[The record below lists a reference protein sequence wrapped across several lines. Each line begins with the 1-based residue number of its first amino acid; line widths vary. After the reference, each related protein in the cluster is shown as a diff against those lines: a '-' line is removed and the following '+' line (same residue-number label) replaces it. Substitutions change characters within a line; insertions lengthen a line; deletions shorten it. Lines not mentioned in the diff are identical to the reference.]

1 MAMYDSQCLSLGSPR
16 LLAIAAAWLGLVLGA
31 TVANETESESAWAV
45 SSGVDSSRVGLTS
58 TGLSS
63 DPEPRS
69 ADVIIYGG
77 TSGGIAAA
85 IQTRRM
91 GKSVILIEPSGHLGG
106 LTTGGLGQTD
116 IGNKA
121 AIGGI
126 SREFYRRV
134 RQYYQQADAWR
145 WQAREDYRSIGQS
158 ASSPD
163 EETLW
168 TFEPHVAAK
177 IYEQWLRELEIPVVM
192 NQRLDRQ
199 TGVALTRSIPWRIV
213 AITMESGET
222 YQGQMFIDATYEGD
236 LLAAAGVHYTVGRE
250 ANDVY
255 GETLNGV
262 QTQRA
267 IHHQFV
273 PRVDPFVVPGD
284 RSSGLL
290 PFIEAAAPE
299 PDGTGDHRVQAY
311 CFRMCMTDHPENRI
325 PWIKPEGYQEQWYEL
340 LLRNFEAGERR
351 VPLSIGLMPNRKTDT
366 NNNFGFSTDF
376 IGQNY
381 DYPEASYESREEIV
395 LQHRLYQHGLMW
407 TLANHPRVPEEIRT
421 EVARWGMCRDEFLEG
436 QGWQSQLYIR
446 EARRMVG
453 DLVMTQQHCQGR
465 EQVEDPVGLAAYT
478 MDSHHVRRHVDA
490 DGFVRNEGDVQ
501 VGGFSPYPIGY
512 RAIVPRADQCSNL
525 VVPICLSASHMAFG
539 SIRME
544 PVFMVLGQSGATAAV
559 LAIEQ
564 AVAMQD
570 VDRDKLRE
578 RLLADGTVLEWTQP
592 AAAPASDSA
601 GIDPATLAGTVIDD
615 PRADCVGF
623 ETQSTSTPR
632 FVGLSYRH
640 DGNAG
645 KGQQSAT
652 FRWQPE
658 VTGRYEL
665 RLSYSPHANRA
676 TNVPVSIRHAK
687 GGTAV
692 TVDQQRRPPID
703 GLAVS
708 LGKFHLDAKQSA
720 EVQIT
725 NRGTDGYVIVDAVQ
739 WILVDE

>member
-31 TVANETESESAWAV
+31 TVANVTESESAWAV

-77 TSGGIAAA
+77 TSSGIAAA

-284 RSSGLL
+284 RSSGL
-290 PFIEAAAPE
+290 P
-299 PDGTGDHRVQAY
+299 
-311 CFRMCMTDHPENRI
+311 
-325 PWIKPEGYQEQWYEL
+325 
-340 LLRNFEAGERR
+340 LR
-351 VPLSIGLMPNRKTDT
+351 
-366 NNNFGFSTDF
+366 
-376 IGQNY
+376 
-381 DYPEASYESREEIV
+381 
-395 LQHRLYQHGLMW
+395 
-407 TLANHPRVPEEIRT
+407 
-421 EVARWGMCRDEFLEG
+421 
-436 QGWQSQLYIR
+436 
-446 EARRMVG
+446 
-453 DLVMTQQHCQGR
+453 
-465 EQVEDPVGLAAYT
+465 
-478 MDSHHVRRHVDA
+478 
-490 DGFVRNEGDVQ
+490 
-501 VGGFSPYPIGY
+501 
-512 RAIVPRADQCSNL
+512 
-525 VVPICLSASHMAFG
+525 
-539 SIRME
+539 
-544 PVFMVLGQSGATAAV
+544 
-559 LAIEQ
+559 
-564 AVAMQD
+564 
-570 VDRDKLRE
+570 
-578 RLLADGTVLEWTQP
+578 
-592 AAAPASDSA
+592 
-601 GIDPATLAGTVIDD
+601 
-615 PRADCVGF
+615 
-623 ETQSTSTPR
+623 
-632 FVGLSYRH
+632 
-640 DGNAG
+640 
-645 KGQQSAT
+645 
-652 FRWQPE
+652 
-658 VTGRYEL
+658 
-665 RLSYSPHANRA
+665 
-676 TNVPVSIRHAK
+676 
-687 GGTAV
+687 
-692 TVDQQRRPPID
+692 
-703 GLAVS
+703 
-708 LGKFHLDAKQSA
+708 
-720 EVQIT
+720 
-725 NRGTDGYVIVDAVQ
+725 
-739 WILVDE
+739 